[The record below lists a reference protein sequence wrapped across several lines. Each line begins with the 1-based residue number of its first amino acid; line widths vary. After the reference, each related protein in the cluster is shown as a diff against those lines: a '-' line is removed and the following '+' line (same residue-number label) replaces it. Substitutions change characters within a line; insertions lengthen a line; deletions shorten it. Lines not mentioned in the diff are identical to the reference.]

1 MRKGF
6 KVTEIESEVGFC
18 ISMGSFLTTWATA
31 SNEIESEVGLCNN
44 DSPASLSISID
55 LATRR
60 DLFQ

>member
-18 ISMGSFLTTWATA
+18 IGMGSFLTTWATA
-31 SNEIESEVGLCNN
+31 SIEIESEVGLCNN
-44 DSPASLSISID
+44 DSPASLSIMID